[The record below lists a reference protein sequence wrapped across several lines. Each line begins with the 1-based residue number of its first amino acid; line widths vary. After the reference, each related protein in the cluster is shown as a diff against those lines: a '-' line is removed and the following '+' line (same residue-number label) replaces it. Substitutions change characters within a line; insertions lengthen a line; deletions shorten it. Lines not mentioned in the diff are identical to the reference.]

1 MGKSII
7 NTGTVTYALRGRDL
21 LRSKG
26 YSAYMFRTT
35 GKSAVGCGYSISTAA
50 DAETVKSIFGAEG
63 IKYISIEPGEGQ

>member
-21 LRSKG
+21 LRAKG

-50 DAETVKSIFGAEG
+50 DAETVKGIFDAEG

>member
-21 LRSKG
+21 LRAKG

-35 GKSAVGCGYSISTAA
+35 GKSTVGCGYSISTSA
-50 DAETVKSIFGAEG
+50 DSKTVEKIFISEG
-63 IKYISIEPGEGQ
+63 IKYISIEQGDGV